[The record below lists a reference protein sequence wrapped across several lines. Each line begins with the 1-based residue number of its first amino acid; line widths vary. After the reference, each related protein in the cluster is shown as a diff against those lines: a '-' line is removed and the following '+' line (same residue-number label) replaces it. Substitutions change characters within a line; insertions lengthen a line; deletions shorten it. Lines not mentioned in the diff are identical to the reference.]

1 MKPLRNYGEREP
13 NFSGIICFWMNLE
26 SYVVTFLASPCLV
39 NLHIYLDSL
48 ILRRDC
54 CYNLII
60 YTLILNLIMISDEM
74 QRYPI
79 TPALTA
85 LTVSQ
90 MEFDFQKISFQ
101 TKRPAGQNFYITFT
115 LF

>member
-1 MKPLRNYGEREP
+1 
-13 NFSGIICFWMNLE
+13 
-26 SYVVTFLASPCLV
+26 
-39 NLHIYLDSL
+39 
-48 ILRRDC
+48 
-54 CYNLII
+54 
-60 YTLILNLIMISDEM
+60 MISDEM